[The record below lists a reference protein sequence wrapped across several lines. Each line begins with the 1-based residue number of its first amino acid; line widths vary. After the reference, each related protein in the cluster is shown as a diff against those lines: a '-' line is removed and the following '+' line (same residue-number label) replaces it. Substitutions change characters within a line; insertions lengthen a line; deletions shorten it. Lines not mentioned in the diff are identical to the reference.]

1 MEMEDSEYVVR
12 VDVGRVMTRD
22 CGCGLECGDCVW
34 RWRTVVRLDVGR
46 VMTRGCGYGLECG
59 DCVWR

>member
-12 VDVGRVMTRD
+12 VDVARVMTHD

-34 RWRTVVRLDVGR
+34 RWRTVSMLFVLMLVA
-46 VMTRGCGYGLECG
+46 L
-59 DCVWR
+59 